1 MLLTI
6 QRQCTVCKKR
16 ISYRASSTNNLHMHL
31 RTVHPSVQWEDKTQS
46 VGCDINEGA
55 SVSTAAAS
63 AYYSSIIHNT
73 AVYVVNHQIHLTP
86 QTKALWNR
94 FCRSLCVYPAR
105 QNSVDE
111 ELAKM
116 IALDFQPFS
125 VVDDKGFRKFIHA
138 IPSSKTKKSS
148 QAYMTENMHHCKR
161 GLKKPQQSV

>member
-1 MLLTI
+1 MTI
-6 QRQCTVCKKR
+6 QRQSVESARKK
-16 ISYRASSTNNLHMHL
+16 ISYRAGSTNNLHRQL
-31 RTVHPSVQWEDKTQS
+31 RTVHPLVQWEDKTQS
-46 VGCDINEGA
+46 VECDVNEA
-55 SVSTAAAS
+55 SSVSTATVAAAAAVS
-63 AYYSSIIHNT
+63 AAVSTASCSKPPHSPKPETQSSMKQYLQKS
-73 AVYVVNHQIHLTP
+73 V
-86 QTKALWNR
+86 
-94 FCRSLCVYPAR
+94 SPAK
-105 QNSVDE
+105 QNSIDE